1 MKEPGGLAAEFE
13 LNRPRLRGVAYRM
26 LGSMSAA
33 DDAVQESWLRL
44 SRADADQIENLGGW
58 LTTVVSRV
66 CLDTL
71 RARRSHREVAMP
83 PEDVEPWLPA
93 SAANALED
101 QALVDDAVGQAL
113 LIVLDRLTPA
123 ERVAFVLHDVFAVPF
138 SEIAPILE
146 RSPTAT
152 RQLASRARRRVR
164 GGSATL
170 DADARRRGEVVRA
183 FLAASRGGD
192 FSALLAVLDPGA
204 TLRADAAAIDMG
216 ATAPLEGAS
225 DVAELFFGGARAAR
239 LALINGEVGLLWQ
252 QGGRARVAFL
262 FTVTANRVSGIDLVA
277 DKARLGAMDLVVL
290 ERGSSERAGGG

>member
-1 MKEPGGLAAEFE
+1 MKETSGLAERFE
-13 LNRPRLRGVAYRM
+13 LNRRRLRGVAYRM

-44 SRADADQIENLGGW
+44 SRADATQIENLGGW

-66 CLDTL
+66 CLDML
-71 RARRSHREVAMP
+71 RARRSRLEVVMP
-83 PEDVEPWLPA
+83 ADDLDARLP
-93 SAANALED
+93 SSSGNALEE

-113 LIVLDRLTPA
+113 LIVLDRLSPA

-138 SEIAPILE
+138 NEVAAILE

-170 DADARRRGEVVRA
+170 DADARRRGEVVKA

-192 FSALLAVLDPGA
+192 FNALLAVLDPDV
-204 TLRADAAAIDMG
+204 TLQADVAAIDMG
-216 ATAPLEGAS
+216 ATAPLKGAS
-225 DVAELFFGGARAAR
+225 DVAELFFGGARAAG
-239 LALINGEVGLLWQ
+239 LALIDGEVGLLWR
-252 QGGRARVAFL
+252 QGGRPRVAFL
-262 FTVTANRVSGIDLVA
+262 FTVAADRVTRIDLVA
-277 DKARLGAMDLVVL
+277 DATRLGAMDSIVL
-290 ERGSSERAGGG
+290 EPGSSERAGGG